1 MKDSSKDDTHNH
13 SRDNPQKSEIA
24 DESAIGHV
32 VPESLNKALGERYLA
47 YAMSTITARSL
58 PDVRDGL
65 KPVHRRILYA
75 MRESGNTPDKPYRKS
90 ASAVGYVMMKYHPH
104 GDSSIYDAM
113 VRMAQ
118 TFSTRYLLVDGQG
131 NFGSVDGDNAAAMR
145 YTEARMTPASLEIVE
160 GINEDAVDFVPTY
173 NGETKEPK
181 VMPSRFPNLLA
192 NGSSGIAV
200 GMATNIPPHNVEE
213 LCSGLLHLIKSPN
226 ASIATLCNYIQGPDF
241 PTGGIIV
248 EPRDAMIKIYE
259 SGRGSIRVRARYE
272 VEKLANGQYQIVIT
286 EIPYQVQKTRLIEKI
301 ADLWNAKRLPLL
313 GDVRDESTTDIRLII
328 TPKTRAIEPEILME
342 SLFKVTDLESRFNL
356 NMNVLD
362 KGRIPK
368 VMNLR
373 SVLQAFLDH
382 RKDVLCRRTRFRLA
396 EIDRRLEILQG
407 FMIVFLNVDEV
418 IRIIRFEDHPRSK
431 LIETFSLS
439 ELQADSILNMRLKS
453 LRKLE
458 EMQIKQ
464 ELESLQAEKED
475 LQAMLASE
483 ELIWKSISDD
493 IKDLK
498 KTYGQKHPEG
508 PRRTTF
514 EEAPDVI
521 DVPLEAFV
529 EKEPVTIVC
538 SKNGWI
544 RSLKGHSVK
553 SSDLKF
559 KEGDTGR
566 FVLPAET
573 TDKILIFDSTGRF
586 YTLGIDKIPGGRGHG
601 EPLSLSIEM
610 PSGARVVSMMVYN
623 PLKDQDVKAIVA
635 SNDGRGFIVGLS
647 SVLAQTKNG
656 KQILNVADKKV
667 ASLCRIINEKDDHVA
682 VVGNNRKLVVF
693 PLEEIPNMSRGRG
706 VILQKY
712 KEGHLSDVTSFALG
726 DGLSW
731 QLGDRIR
738 TEVELMPWKGR
749 RGQIGKQPPIGFP
762 RNNKFW
768 MR

>member
-1 MKDSSKDDTHNH
+1 MTKSSSSGSNKTPNTPDMDDT
-13 SRDNPQKSEIA
+13 SVV
-24 DESAIGHV
+24 GHII
-32 VPESLNKALGERYLA
+32 PEPLNKALGERYLA
-47 YAMSTITARSL
+47 YALSTITARSL

-131 NFGSVDGDNAAAMR
+131 NFGSIDGDNAAAMR
-145 YTEARMTPASLEIVE
+145 YTEARLTPAAMELVD
-160 GINEDAVDFVPTY
+160 GINEDAVDFIPTY
-173 NGETKEPK
+173 NGETLEPK

-213 LCSGLLHLIKSPN
+213 LCTALLHLIKSPN
-226 ASIATLCNYIQGPDF
+226 ASIATLCNSVLGPDF
-241 PTGGIIV
+241 PTGGIIT
-248 EPRDAMIKIYE
+248 EPKENIQKAYE
-259 SGRGSIRVRARYE
+259 TGRGSIRLRARYE
-272 VEKLANGQYQIVIT
+272 VEKLGNGQYQIVIT
-286 EIPYQVQKTRLIEKI
+286 EIPYQVQKSRLIEKI
-301 ADLWNAKRLPLL
+301 ADLWNAKKLPLL
-313 GDVRDESTTDIRLII
+313 GDVRDESTTDIRLVII
-328 TPKTRAIEPEILME
+328 PKTRTIEPEILME
-342 SLFKVTDLESRFNL
+342 SLFKVPDLESRFNL

-362 KGRIPK
+362 HGRIPK

-373 SVLQAFLDH
+373 EVLQAFLDH
-382 RKDVLCRRTRFRLA
+382 RKDVLCRRTRYRLG
-396 EIDRRLEILQG
+396 EIAKRLEILRG

-418 IRIIRFEDHPRSK
+418 IRIIRFDDHPK
-431 LIETFSLS
+431 DTLISTFDLT
-439 ELQADSILNMRLKS
+439 ELQADSILNMRLKA

-458 EMQIKQ
+458 EMQIQK
-464 ELESLQAEKED
+464 ELKDLEDEQNRLKE
-475 LQAMLASE
+475 MLDSD
-483 ELIWKSISDD
+483 ELIWKNISDD

-498 KTYGQKHPEG
+498 KTYGSKHPEG
-508 PRRTTF
+508 NRRTTF
-514 EEAPDVI
+514 EDAPEI
-521 DVPLEAFV
+521 ADVPIEAFV

-544 RSLKGHSVK
+544 RSLKGHNVK
-553 SSDLKF
+553 EDDLKF
-559 KEGDTGR
+559 KEGDSGR
-566 FVLPAET
+566 FVLKAET
-573 TDKILIFDSTGRF
+573 TDKLLVFDTTGRF

-601 EPLSLSIEM
+601 EPLSLSIDM
-610 PSGARVVSMMVYN
+610 PQGSKVVTMFVYN
-623 PLKDQDVKAIVA
+623 PTIHGDTKALLG
-635 SNDGRGFIVGLS
+635 STDGRGFVVALK

-656 KQILNVADKKV
+656 KQILNIADKKQAAV
-667 ASLCRIINEKDDHVA
+667 CRIMDPSHDHVA
-682 VVGNNRKLVVF
+682 VIGNNRKLVIYA
-693 PLEEIPNMSRGRG
+693 LEEVPEMTRGRG

-712 KEGHLSDVTSFALG
+712 REGQLSDLTTFKKE

-731 QLGDRIR
+731 QLGDRVR
-738 TEVELMPWKGR
+738 TETDLMTWVGR

-768 MR
+768 G